1 MKDLQLNFK
10 TYTKD
15 ELDNF
20 DYELNLHNRYVADV
34 DLDKKSIKGVL
45 NSPTQD
51 FPKHTDWYL
60 DVEGLV
66 VKLMFIKNNEGKY
79 KTLDISSEIGVN
91 DHFLYDLLELFVNDD
106 LED

>member
-10 TYTKD
+10 TYPKD

-66 VKLMFIKNNEGKY
+66 VKLMFVKSDERKY
-79 KTLDISSEIGVN
+79 KTLYISSEIGVN
-91 DHFLYDLLELFVNDD
+91 DNALYDLLDTFVEDD
-106 LED
+106 RED